1 MSLLIFFLC
10 FLYYPTPSHPFQS
23 VSLST
28 KPYSHSLITRYANS
42 NDGEN
47 PSVPKTAS
55 QSARSA
61 ELKRRQFRIQEG
73 FATPGL
79 SSALPGA
86 SDYPIDPSL
95 TEREYFASLGLDS
108 TSFQAGAAAGTAGE
122 TYGQVD
128 KVSIDKMDEL
138 EKEKQIALHTTLG
151 LAHLRS
157 LRLKAAYNSFEYVY
171 ALNPEAYLWQFGL
184 LQYYFGEYDKG
195 IVTCEENA
203 RRYESKFGAM
213 GEVASEERIWKDACL
228 LKKRGKKR
236 KEWEENGWGDEEER
250 SEKRNIECERR

>member
-1 MSLLIFFLC
+1 MALFLFFICFLC
-10 FLYYPTPSHPFQS
+10 NPTPSHPFQT
-23 VSLST
+23 VSIAHH
-28 KPYSHSLITRYANS
+28 SHSLITRYVNS
-42 NDGEN
+42 NDEEN
-47 PSVPKTAS
+47 PSRPKTAS

-73 FATPGL
+73 FATPGI

-86 SDYPIDPSL
+86 SDYPIEPSL

-108 TSFQAGAAAGTAGE
+108 TSFQAGVAAGTAGE
-122 TYGQVD
+122 TYAQAD
-128 KVSIDKMDEL
+128 KPSINKMDEL

-151 LAHLRS
+151 LTHLRS

-171 ALNPEAYLWQFGL
+171 AINPEAYLWQFGL

-195 IVTCEENA
+195 IITCEENT

-228 LKKRGKKR
+228 LKRRGKKKR
-236 KEWEENGWGDEEER
+236 KENVEENGWSDEDER
-250 SEKRNIECERR
+250 LEKDNIKCERR